1 MAQAPLCFPT
11 MSLLECLQATPLRT
25 LWALCHA
32 NGYPL
37 NRHMPK
43 ADLAVALH
51 ARLLAHV
58 HPAYLARLPADQRS
72 LLDALAQE
80 PEPLPLDLFQSRFG
94 PLRPFRPW
102 QLDAPRRPWR
112 SPASP
117 AEALYFRGL
126 LFLVPAPDR
135 SLRVVLPAELI
146 AALRRPR
153 AATPPPAAAPL
164 VPLALLDLALL
175 LAYLQQADVRPLH
188 GRWLSPHHCHRLG
201 VCLLPPLADGR
212 LPSERHS
219 LRLAFAHY
227 LAERLAL
234 VTLASGLLK
243 PSPKAAAWLDQSL
256 SQQIQ
261 ACWQA
266 WLAPTDENRILWRRF
281 HLPGYPWRDPPGLAQ
296 RLAQRLPLDDT
307 GDLADLLP
315 WWEREAHPTK
325 LQEHVHRLL
334 VGPLA
339 GLGLVSPSGPGQPTA
354 IALTAIGAWLIH
366 GGQPPSLPAPQ
377 PLQAGPD
384 LELAL
389 PAAAPPPL
397 AALLQ
402 LADWA
407 ELTPG
412 PRLRLT
418 PTSLARSLA
427 DGHGLSG
434 LRGLWQR
441 FVTPPLA
448 PAQQAQL
455 QAWAEQTPWIEL
467 QAALLLRTSSAH
479 HLDALMADRR
489 VRRHLG
495 KRLAPDLAT
504 VRSPEPHRLL
514 RALAARGYTLRPLPA
529 ADGAPEPKAG
539 DRWWLYTSYLIHRL
553 LAERL
558 GLALPP
564 GAVQAALEADLDPAQ
579 RAAAQEAA
587 EAVVSAVRSA
597 IAGPPATPA
606 PLPLPEV
613 EARLLAA
620 IEADQSV
627 HMVYWSPWQN
637 TVTERCVRPLQLQWR
652 GDHRYLLAFCLQAN
666 AQRTFR
672 LDRLLDL
679 SPCPPSP

>member
-1 MAQAPLCFPT
+1 ML
-11 MSLLECLQATPLRT
+11 LLECLQATPLRT
-25 LWALCHA
+25 LWALCQA
-32 NGYPL
+32 NGYPVD
-37 NRHMPK
+37 RTAPK
-43 ADLAVALH
+43 ADLVVALH
-51 ARLLAHV
+51 ARLLAHA
-58 HPAYLARLPADQRS
+58 HPADLARLPADQRA

-80 PEPLPLDLFQSRFG
+80 PEPVPLDAFQSRFG

-102 QLDAPRRPWR
+102 RQDAPRQPWR
-112 SPASP
+112 TPASP

-135 SLRVVLPAELI
+135 GLRVVLPAEVI
-146 AALRRPR
+146 AALRRP
-153 AATPPPAAAPL
+153 AASAPPPVPAPL

-175 LAYLQQADVRPLH
+175 LAYLQQTDVHPLH
-188 GRWLSPHHCHRLG
+188 GRWLSPHHCRRLG

-227 LAERLAL
+227 LAERLQL

-256 SQQIQ
+256 PQQIQ

-266 WLAPTDENRILWRRF
+266 WLAPTDENRVLWRRF
-281 HLPGYPWRDPPGLAQ
+281 HLPGHPWRDPPGLAQ
-296 RLAQRLPLDDT
+296 RVVQRLPFGDAS
-307 GDLADLLP
+307 DLADLLP
-315 WWEREAHPTK
+315 WWERETDATK

-339 GLGLVSPSGPGQPTA
+339 GLGLVSLSEPGQPQP
-354 IALTAIGAWLIH
+354 IAVTAIGAWLIH
-366 GGQPPSLPAPQ
+366 GGQPPPLPAPQ
-377 PLQAGPD
+377 PLEAGPA

-389 PAAAPPPL
+389 PSAAPPPL
-397 AALLQ
+397 AALLH

-407 ELTPG
+407 ELAPG

-427 DGHGLSG
+427 GGRDLAG

-448 PAQQAQL
+448 SAQQAQL
-455 QAWAEQTPWIEL
+455 QAWADQTPWIEL
-467 QAALLLRTSSAH
+467 RAALLLRTSSAH
-479 HLDALMADRR
+479 DLDALMADGRL
-489 VRRHLG
+489 RRHLG
-495 KRLAPDLAT
+495 KRLAGDLAT

-514 RALAARGYTLRPLPA
+514 RALAARGYALRTLPA
-529 ADGAPEPKAG
+529 ANGAPEPKAG
-539 DRWWLYTSYLIHRL
+539 DRWWLYTSYLVHRL

-558 GLALPP
+558 GLTLPP
-564 GAVQAALEADLDPAQ
+564 GAIQAALEAELDPAQ

-587 EAVVSAVRSA
+587 EAVVSAVHSA
-597 IAGPPATPA
+597 IEGPPATPA

-620 IEADQSV
+620 IEADQPV

-637 TVTERCVRPLQLQWR
+637 AVSERCVRPLQLQWR

-672 LDRLLDL
+672 LDRILDL
-679 SPCPPSP
+679 SPCPPPP